1 MGTEVTVDQVGVCM
15 HVHCVSSARTFNITV
30 MMLCTGTLTQ
40 DGQNAGSPVCMSSQI
55 KDKMPGFTLRIIS
68 TMGSTFT

>member
-40 DGQNAGSPVCMSSQI
+40 DGQNAGSPVCMSS
-55 KDKMPGFTLRIIS
+55 
-68 TMGSTFT
+68 